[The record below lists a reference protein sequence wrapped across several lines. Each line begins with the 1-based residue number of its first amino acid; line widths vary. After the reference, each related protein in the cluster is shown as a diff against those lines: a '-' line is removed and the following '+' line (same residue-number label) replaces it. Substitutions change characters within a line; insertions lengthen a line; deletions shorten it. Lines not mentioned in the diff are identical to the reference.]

1 MDEEVAVSSFRRSL
15 LSPFVRLHRDE
26 RGLLVSFVIKFA
38 LVIALMVLA
47 VEEGGQI
54 LLAQIHAGTAARSAA
69 TAAANTFHTTHSE
82 AQAQASAVNTAKDL
96 DPMAEV
102 VGVVVNPDASVTVT
116 VVETA
121 KTLVVHRVGFL
132 KDFGQQEATEQE
144 SFGF

>member
-1 MDEEVAVSSFRRSL
+1 
-15 LSPFVRLHRDE
+15 
-26 RGLLVSFVIKFA
+26 
-38 LVIALMVLA
+38 VIALMVLA

-132 KDFGQQEATEQE
+132 KDFGQQQATQQE
-144 SFGF
+144 TISF